1 MLLFFLFHG
10 VLVDFAYSKISQLSR
25 FDSLSAKSKLAPFWE
40 TFQDD
45 GEFDKWISFSSEE
58 LSLYKEKARA
68 MFYHGYENYM
78 SHAFPLD
85 ELDPIGCAGRG
96 PDLQKPENI
105 NINDV
110 LGNYSLTLIDSMD
123 TLALLG
129 DKESFRSAVDF
140 VVESVD
146 FNQPYSVNVF
156 EVTIRVLGA
165 LLSSHS
171 LIVDPEQMIP
181 DLHPEYNGGLL
192 GKAVDLADRII
203 PSFETSS
210 GVPLPRIK
218 LNGGPAH
225 TSNRTD
231 TTIASATS
239 LILEFGLLSKL
250 TGNDT
255 YLSLARNA
263 VDVIWG
269 VRNETTGLWPSG
281 IDSRTLLPTNNF
293 SGFGAG
299 FDSFPEYL
307 LKSYIMFGYE
317 VEFSRFTELIRS
329 YRKYARQGRPKCF
342 SGDGTVPFF
351 TNVNYSTG
359 EIANTWLDS
368 LSAFLPGLLTLSGD
382 VEEAVC
388 LHFLYFTIWRMFD
401 AFPERFD
408 WNKLSSIVHFY
419 PLRPELIESTYH
431 LYRVTKSPFYL
442 HVGKELLNSIERNM
456 KTECGFATLHSV
468 LDRTLEDRMESFFL
482 AETVKYLYLLFD
494 AENPLH
500 KSEKWIFSTEGHV
513 LPVLKSEEK
522 VGSKCTSPGLN
533 LTRTPENTICPG
545 VCHQFTRQQNLLPL
559 QPKYIRQIEA
569 AIGLRHL

>member
-1 MLLFFLFHG
+1 
-10 VLVDFAYSKISQLSR
+10 
-25 FDSLSAKSKLAPFWE
+25 
-40 TFQDD
+40 
-45 GEFDKWISFSSEE
+45 
-58 LSLYKEKARA
+58 
-68 MFYHGYENYM
+68 
-78 SHAFPLD
+78 
-85 ELDPIGCAGRG
+85 
-96 PDLQKPENI
+96 
-105 NINDV
+105 
-110 LGNYSLTLIDSMD
+110 MD

-129 DKESFRSAVDF
+129 DRESFRSAVDF

-181 DLHPEYNGGLL
+181 NLHPNYKGGLL
-192 GKAVDLADRII
+192 SKAIDLADRII
-203 PSFETSS
+203 PSFEKTKS
-210 GVPLPRIK
+210 GVPLPRVR
-218 LNGGPAH
+218 LDGGAVH

-239 LILEFGLLSKL
+239 LVLEFGLLSKL
-250 TGNDT
+250 TGNET
-255 YLSLARNA
+255 YLFLARNA

-269 VRNETTGLWPSG
+269 IRNESTGLWPSG
-281 IDSRTLLPTNNF
+281 IDSRTLQPTNNF

-307 LKSYIMFGYE
+307 LKIFLFFYLHKIK
-317 VEFSRFTELIRS
+317 RS
-329 YRKYARQGRPKCF
+329 YRKYARMGRSKCF

-351 TNVNYSTG
+351 ANVNFSTG
-359 EIANTWLDS
+359 EVANTWIDS
-368 LSAFLPGLLTLSGD
+368 LSAFFPGLLTLSGD

-431 LYRVTKSPFYL
+431 LYRVTKKPFYL
-442 HVGKELLNSIERNM
+442 HVGKELLNSIERHM
-456 KTECGFATLHSV
+456 KTDCGFATLHSV

-494 AENPLH
+494 DENPLH
-500 KSEKWIFSTEGHV
+500 SSEKWIFSTEGHL
-513 LPVLKSEEK
+513 LPVLKSNE
-522 VGSKCTSPGLN
+522 VSICSSPGFN
-533 LTRTPENTICPG
+533 MTRNAFENMICPG
-545 VCHQFTRQQNLLPL
+545 VCHEFTRHENLLPL

-569 AIGLRHL
+569 AIGLRQL